1 MALEEYK
8 VTEQKKKVML
18 LGNSVHSV
26 GCWVGWL
33 KAISAPLQNE
43 TALKQ
48 IVKSLEVGQMSKTN
62 HKPPDQM

>member
-18 LGNSVHSV
+18 LGNSVLSV

-33 KAISAPLQNE
+33 QAISAPLQNE

-48 IVKSLEVGQMSKTN
+48 IV
-62 HKPPDQM
+62 